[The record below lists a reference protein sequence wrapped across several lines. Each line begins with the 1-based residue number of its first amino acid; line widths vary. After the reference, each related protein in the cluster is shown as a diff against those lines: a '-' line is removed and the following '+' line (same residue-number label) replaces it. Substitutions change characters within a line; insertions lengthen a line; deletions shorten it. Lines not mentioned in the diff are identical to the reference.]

1 VTLLVAAASACAT
14 HPPPAIPDRTPSVG
28 NHRLTLHFANAS
40 APPTRPLLVFATG
53 DGGMH
58 RKDLD
63 LYRHL
68 ESWGY
73 PIVGFDAHEY
83 VEHLGPSEV
92 TTPEQLADDYQHMIA
107 SARDALHL
115 DPARPIVLVG
125 VSRGAGLS
133 VVAAGQL
140 HDAIAGV
147 VAIAL
152 TREEEYVRWVHHVL
166 PRREVM
172 VDIEEYLPE
181 LGDLPLA
188 VVQSAHDKY
197 MPGPIARALLG
208 PDTARRW
215 LQVLEARNHS
225 FSDAREEM
233 YQATER
239 AIGWIESLIP
249 HRQSPIGDPGKDDRR
264 ILNR

>member
-1 VTLLVAAASACAT
+1 MSFNR
-14 HPPPAIPDRTPSVG
+14 HPLA
-28 NHRLTLHFANAS
+28 LHFANPG
-40 APPTRPLLVFATG
+40 APAPRPLLVFATG

-58 RKDLD
+58 RKDRD

-68 ESWGY
+68 EAWGY
-73 PIVGFDAHEY
+73 PLVGFDARDY
-83 VEHLGPSEV
+83 VTHLGPAEV
-92 TTPEQLADDYQHMIA
+92 TTPERLADDYQRMIA

-115 DPARPIVLVG
+115 DAARPIVLVG

-140 HDAIAGV
+140 HEAIAGV

-152 TREEEYVRWVHHVL
+152 TREEEYVHWVHHVL

-181 LGDLPLA
+181 LGRVPLA

-197 MPGPIARALLG
+197 MPGPTARALLG
-208 PDTARRW
+208 PDNPQRW
-215 LQVLEARNHS
+215 LQVIDARNHS
-225 FSDAREEM
+225 FSDARDEM
-233 YQATER
+233 YEAARR
-239 AIGWIESLIP
+239 AIEWVES
-249 HRQSPIGDPGKDDRR
+249 
-264 ILNR
+264 NREPRTANRER